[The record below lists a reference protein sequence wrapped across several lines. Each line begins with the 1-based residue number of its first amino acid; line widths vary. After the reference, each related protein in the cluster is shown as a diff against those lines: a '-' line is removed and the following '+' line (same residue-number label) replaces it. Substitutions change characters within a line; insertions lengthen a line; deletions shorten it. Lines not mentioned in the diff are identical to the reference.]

1 MGPGRFTLARTARWR
16 RRLRPLWA
24 AVVQSGPSATA
35 DCSGACSQGTHRRWW
50 LGVGLWRPEPPSV
63 GVQGVVC
70 VLPAHQRAG
79 SPSCQPVTLQEGR
92 LLEVQDGNSAKPPF
106 CKIKGSWGCQGCPV
120 VMLQEA
126 GCWPLPPERLKSAGS
141 KTASLIFRRDLGGPS
156 QMEDST

>member
-35 DCSGACSQGTHRRWW
+35 DCSGACSQGTHRLWW
-50 LGVGLWRPEPPSV
+50 LGVGWWRPEPPSA